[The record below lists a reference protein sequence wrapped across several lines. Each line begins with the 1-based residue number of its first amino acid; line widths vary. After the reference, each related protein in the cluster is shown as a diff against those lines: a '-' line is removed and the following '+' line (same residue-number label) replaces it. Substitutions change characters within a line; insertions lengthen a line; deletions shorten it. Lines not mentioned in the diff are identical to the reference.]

1 MAKNLL
7 DETKMI
13 KVLLAQIKEFR
24 DTVQVF

>member
-1 MAKNLL
+1 MAKNSS